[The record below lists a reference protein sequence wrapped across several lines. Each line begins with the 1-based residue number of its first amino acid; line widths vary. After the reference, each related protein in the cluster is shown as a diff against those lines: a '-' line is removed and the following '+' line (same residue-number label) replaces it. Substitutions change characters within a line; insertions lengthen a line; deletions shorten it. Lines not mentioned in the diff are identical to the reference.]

1 MWGLIYKDLFL
12 LRKTA
17 LWSLAIG
24 TFISLAV
31 LRTGAAGMIVI
42 STSAITYTF
51 MVTALYL
58 EEKNNSL
65 SFLKLLPLPAVRIVD
80 AKFGE
85 LGLVILS
92 SILFEILLVTVASAW
107 GLVELDPAQL
117 GLGALLAVVFNGMGY
132 GVALWLFFRLGY
144 QKIRIGI
151 FVFFWF
157 IIYALGSLVPRLKF
171 IVEILGIGPVHP
183 LVFFTVLLVF
193 FAGGLSYL
201 SWTLARWDFGRREL

>member
-1 MWGLIYKDLFL
+1 MWGLIHKDLFL
-12 LRKTA
+12 LRKTV

-80 AKFGE
+80 AKFFGAW
-85 LGLVILS
+85 
-92 SILFEILLVTVASAW
+92 ASNPF
-107 GLVELDPAQL
+107 LYSV
-117 GLGALLAVVFNGMGY
+117 
-132 GVALWLFFRLGY
+132 
-144 QKIRIGI
+144 
-151 FVFFWF
+151 
-157 IIYALGSLVPRLKF
+157 
-171 IVEILGIGPVHP
+171 
-183 LVFFTVLLVF
+183 
-193 FAGGLSYL
+193 
-201 SWTLARWDFGRREL
+201 